1 MEELLD
7 ILLTAGAPSG
17 YEGAVQDIFRE
28 RMGRYVDRVEGTEG
42 GGDGGTG
49 TCPTANG
56 SMNED

>member
-28 RMGRYVDRVEGTEG
+28 RMGRYVDRVEGTEEQA
-42 GGDGGTG
+42 
-49 TCPTANG
+49 PVQQRMAA
-56 SMNED
+56 

>member
-7 ILLTAGAPSG
+7 IRLTAGAPSG

-42 GGDGGTG
+42 QV
-49 TCPTANG
+49 PVPRRMAA
-56 SMNED
+56 